1 MKALRRVYGKGK
13 KVEAGQ
19 RVTMSLPPP
28 GLPGQGISDKAREQP
43 GHQPHHPVCL
53 VRLSGMGPAWRSG
66 QGMKIK
72 GLGVVQTGFSLLFA
86 PPQVVSEEGIR
97 YLSCSSGRSF
107 RSVRERWWYIALSK
121 CGVRSRPAT

>member
-1 MKALRRVYGKGK
+1 MA
-13 KVEAGQ
+13 
-19 RVTMSLPPP
+19 LPPL
-28 GLPGQGISDKAREQP
+28 GLPGQGVSDQAREQP

-53 VRLSGMGPAWRSG
+53 VRLSGMGPVWGNGQVLEVKG
-66 QGMKIK
+66 QGEA
-72 GLGVVQTGFSLLFA
+72 QAGFSLLA

-121 CGVRSRPAT
+121 CGVRGWAGDRGLPSPPCLPADPLPAQGPP